1 MILQALNGY
10 YRRMAEEGD
19 DGIAPEG
26 FEKKEIPFVVV
37 LNRQGEC
44 VGLLDTREGDRK
56 KKQARSFTVPKG
68 VKKTSGIAANILW
81 DTANYVLGIPKPD
94 PKKDPEQLA
103 EKARE
108 QHHSFIDLIRE
119 RLPIKD
125 EGVQS
130 VLSWLESGHLSSLAS
145 YPVWEEIS
153 QTAPLVTFQLE
164 GDTCLICQR
173 EAVRSAILGDTGRG
187 NQPGEY
193 QSCLVTGEQDIP
205 VRLHTAIKG
214 VWGAQSSGA
223 NIVSFNLDAFR
234 SFGKEQGQ
242 NAPVGKRAEFGYT
255 TALNK
260 MLAKGSRQ
268 RLQVGDCSA
277 VFWAERKNL
286 LEDVFADVFG
296 EPAKENPD
304 QQIAAV
310 RELYKA
316 PESGAPPLE
325 EDLTPFYVLGLAPN
339 AARIAVR
346 FWYPGTVGEAARHIK
361 QHFEDCAI
369 VHGPKQPE
377 YLSLFRLLVSTAAL
391 GKSENIPPNLAG
403 TFMKAILTGTSYPQ
417 TLLSSALRRCR
428 AERDVSYPRAALI
441 KACLARDSRLRDN
454 SKPEKEIGMSLDNGN
469 TNPGYL
475 LGRLFATLERAQES
489 ASPGINATIRDR
501 FYGAASSTPVA
512 VFPHLMKLKVHHIA
526 KLENKGQ
533 AVNLERLI
541 GEIMDK
547 MAADQAFPPHLSL
560 QEQGRFAVGY
570 YHQRQNF
577 FTKKEQ

>member
-173 EAVRSAILGDTGRG
+173 EAVRSAILGDT
-187 NQPGEY
+187 
-193 QSCLVTGEQDIP
+193 
-205 VRLHTAIKG
+205 
-214 VWGAQSSGA
+214 
-223 NIVSFNLDAFR
+223 
-234 SFGKEQGQ
+234 
-242 NAPVGKRAEFGYT
+242 
-255 TALNK
+255 
-260 MLAKGSRQ
+260 
-268 RLQVGDCSA
+268 
-277 VFWAERKNL
+277 
-286 LEDVFADVFG
+286 
-296 EPAKENPD
+296 
-304 QQIAAV
+304 
-310 RELYKA
+310 
-316 PESGAPPLE
+316 
-325 EDLTPFYVLGLAPN
+325 
-339 AARIAVR
+339 
-346 FWYPGTVGEAARHIK
+346 
-361 QHFEDCAI
+361 
-369 VHGPKQPE
+369 
-377 YLSLFRLLVSTAAL
+377 
-391 GKSENIPPNLAG
+391 
-403 TFMKAILTGTSYPQ
+403 
-417 TLLSSALRRCR
+417 
-428 AERDVSYPRAALI
+428 
-441 KACLARDSRLRDN
+441 
-454 SKPEKEIGMSLDNGN
+454 EIGRASC
-469 TNPGYL
+469 
-475 LGRLFATLERAQES
+475 RER
-489 ASPGINATIRDR
+489 
-501 FYGAASSTPVA
+501 V
-512 VFPHLMKLKVHHIA
+512 
-526 KLENKGQ
+526 
-533 AVNLERLI
+533 
-541 GEIMDK
+541 
-547 MAADQAFPPHLSL
+547 
-560 QEQGRFAVGY
+560 
-570 YHQRQNF
+570 
-577 FTKKEQ
+577 